1 MKFKKIKA
9 VVTLPAVIDPFL
21 MVNIEMLP
29 ILIQFSIST
38 DSPWKTERQSWQI
51 WQTSEFTFA
60 RIEYYWELW

>member
-21 MVNIEMLP
+21 MVNIETLP
-29 ILIQFSIST
+29 TLIQFSIST
-38 DSPWKTERQSWQI
+38 DSPWQTERQSWQI

-60 RIEYYWELW
+60 RIKYYWELG